1 MVVLAQLAGV
11 LVDGALHS
19 DIRVDRL
26 PVVLDADETLLVRC
40 LVVRLSARILSFFFT
55 LSSRLRRDNL
65 DELFK
70 L

>member
-1 MVVLAQLAGV
+1 MVVLAQLASV

-26 PVVLDADETLLVRC
+26 PVVLDADKTLLVCC